1 MVNVGCMRSIK
12 IGDGSRITQKCQI
25 MDSNYHFI
33 VNTLRMESMDR
44 TQPIEIGKCCWIG
57 NSSTITGGARIPD
70 NTIVGSH
77 SLVNHSTNNVPSESI
92 IGGVPA
98 KLIRTGY
105 RRIYNLDIH
114 SMVSRHFNEGNT
126 DPYKMPENITPD
138 DCSILND

>member
-1 MVNVGCMRSIK
+1 
-12 IGDGSRITQKCQI
+12 
-25 MDSNYHFI
+25 
-33 VNTLRMESMDR
+33 MDR